1 MAVKCDTKEK
11 NRCRQERLARK
22 HTYRI
27 EPIRLDEG
35 GYTFEIVHIDH
46 HTRDAIKEVRHEP
59 GIAYATEEAAMD
71 NGLHVA
77 AEMAE
82 QQDD

>member
-1 MAVKCDTKEK
+1 MP
-11 NRCRQERLARK
+11 ARTISKGK
-22 HTYRI
+22 HIYRI
-27 EPIRLDEG
+27 EPIGLAEG

-46 HTRDAIKEVRHEP
+46 TGDAIKEVRHEP

>member
-1 MAVKCDTKEK
+1 MP
-11 NRCRQERLARK
+11 ARTISKGK

-27 EPIRLDEG
+27 EPIRLAEG
-35 GYTFEIVHIDH
+35 GYTFEIVHIG
-46 HTRDAIKEVRHEP
+46 HTGDAIKEVRHEP
-59 GIAYATEEAAMD
+59 GIAYATEEVAMD

-82 QQDD
+82 EQDD

>member
-1 MAVKCDTKEK
+1 MPTRTISKG
-11 NRCRQERLARK
+11 K

-27 EPIRLDEG
+27 EPIPLAEG
-35 GYTFEIVHIDH
+35 SYTFEIVHIDH
-46 HTRDAIKEVRHEP
+46 TGDAIKEMRHEP

-71 NGLHVA
+71 SGFDVA

-82 QQDD
+82 QQND